1 MATLGIIQKLAA
13 AAGREQ
19 GTAMQET
26 FLSNKS
32 CGTLFLEEGKQSHQ
46 NNS

>member
-1 MATLGIIQKLAA
+1 MQQGVNKALH
-13 AAGREQ
+13 AGNVSF
-19 GTAMQET
+19 T
-26 FLSNKS
+26 FHES